1 MNLGRVGGRAITYY
15 LTTTMIAVVM
25 GIILVVTIHPG
36 VSGQEK
42 VIQ

>member
-1 MNLGRVGGRAITYY
+1 
-15 LTTTMIAVVM
+15 MIAVVM

-42 VIQ
+42 VKTALKQRG